1 MKIHIIGC
9 SGSGKTYFAKKLSD
23 KYAIPHFDLDNIQWD
38 NTAEGYG
45 VKMPADRRAA
55 LLKNMLQNESWIIEG
70 VYYSWVSDCFR
81 DADLIY
87 LLQTPKPVYT
97 ARIVKRFIKR
107 KLGLEKGKKETLK
120 SVYHLLKWTDTWQ
133 KQNLP
138 EILKVLAQYGHKT
151 VVLRSKKEVDRIIAT
166 GLQRKSIS
174 WDSPRNAPQD

>member
-1 MKIHIIGC
+1 MKIHIVGC

-55 LLKNMLQNESWIIEG
+55 LLEKILQNESWIIEG
-70 VYYSWVSDCFR
+70 VYYSWVLDCFR

-107 KLGLEKGKKETLK
+107 KLGLEKGKKETPK

-133 KQNLP
+133 KQSQP
-138 EILKVLAQYGHKT
+138 EILKILAQYKDKT
-151 VVLRSKKEVDRIIAT
+151 VVLRRKKR
-166 GLQRKSIS
+166 R
-174 WDSPRNAPQD
+174 